1 MDGFLEE
8 IKHSEAEYL
17 NLLKVNADKNMSLVK
32 QLNVSHLPTLL
43 IYKNGKLE
51 WRNIGY
57 IKKIDLLEKISN
69 FK

>member
-1 MDGFLEE
+1 MDVFLEE

-17 NLLKVNADKNMSLVK
+17 NLLKVNADKNINLVK
-32 QLNVSHLPTLL
+32 QLNVSHLPTTL